1 MTTASERMD
10 AQAAAF
16 RRIEVERDRQ
26 DDEFGVQVHD
36 PAYWFAI
43 LGKQM
48 GQLGEAVVRLKWASE
63 PDAAKGIL
71 MHETTQVAAVA
82 VALMEAIGLDELPN
96 EITTAVPKDPRQ
108 RAKSLGLGHEAI
120 QYDDE
125 GTPEGAGT
133 AYPVPPTQSVGPVS
147 VLDLELPTEGEAV
160 MHNDGC

>member
-82 VALMEAIGLDELPN
+82 VALMEAIGLDELPS

-108 RAKSLGLGHEAI
+108 RAKAMGVGHEAMD
-120 QYDDE
+120 YDK
-125 GTPEGAGT
+125 
-133 AYPVPPTQSVGPVS
+133 PPAQWVGPVS
-147 VLDLELPTEGEAV
+147 ALVDVELPIEGAEV